1 MPRWLSEITARL
13 PIGRWL
19 ARVRDDFFMRESG
32 DGGRPAP
39 SPTAP
44 PTAPPA
50 ERRDPQDLPPVLT
63 VQVGAPQIQ
72 TQVTSAADDGSIVTS
87 FVAAWRPRPT
97 PPETWIRFL
106 LAAPFGTQLTSARE
120 LRWDGKDL
128 SIERVNASEIEAF
141 AAKMDEWTEYA
152 NREFAKLVATPEAMA
167 RFQAQKR
174 AIELQGRFR
183 R

>member
-1 MPRWLSEITARL
+1 MPRWLSEIATRL

-19 ARVRDDFFMRESG
+19 ARVRDDFFMRQSG
-32 DGGRPAP
+32 DADRSPPHSP
-39 SPTAP
+39 SPP
-44 PTAPPA
+44 PGPPA
-50 ERRDPQDLPPVLT
+50 ERTGPRELPPALA

-72 TQVTSAADDGSIVTS
+72 TRVTPGADDGSIVTS

-106 LAAPFGTQLTSARE
+106 LDAPFGTQFTSARE
-120 LRWDGKDL
+120 LHWDGKEL

-141 AAKMDEWTEYA
+141 AAKMEEWIEYA

-167 RFQAQKR
+167 RFRAHKR
-174 AIELQGRFR
+174 AIELQSRFR